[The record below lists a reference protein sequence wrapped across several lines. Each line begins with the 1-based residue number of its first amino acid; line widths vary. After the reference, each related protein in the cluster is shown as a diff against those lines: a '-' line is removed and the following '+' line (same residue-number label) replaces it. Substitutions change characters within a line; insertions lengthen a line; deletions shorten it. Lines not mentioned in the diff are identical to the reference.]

1 MAGGNAGN
9 RYDGVTTPRASQA
22 TSGAERAQQA
32 TNNNYAKGYS
42 NFYYVPGYQYGNRS
56 SPPPPPPPPTA
67 KKKTKP

>member
-32 TNNNYAKGYS
+32 TTETLTLAIMI
-42 NFYYVPGYQYGNRS
+42 
-56 SPPPPPPPPTA
+56 
-67 KKKTKP
+67 